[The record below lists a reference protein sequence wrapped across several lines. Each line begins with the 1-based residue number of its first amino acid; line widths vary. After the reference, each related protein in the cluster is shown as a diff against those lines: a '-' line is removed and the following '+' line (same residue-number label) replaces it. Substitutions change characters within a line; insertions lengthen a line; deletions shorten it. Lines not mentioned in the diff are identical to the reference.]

1 MKKNIGHSIALYPT
15 PLVVVGTRVNGRPTH
30 QYLRT
35 GEVIAPCMS
44 FGKQEQKG

>member
-15 PLVVVGTRVNGRPTH
+15 PLVVIGTRVNGRPTYQH
-30 QYLRT
+30 LRT